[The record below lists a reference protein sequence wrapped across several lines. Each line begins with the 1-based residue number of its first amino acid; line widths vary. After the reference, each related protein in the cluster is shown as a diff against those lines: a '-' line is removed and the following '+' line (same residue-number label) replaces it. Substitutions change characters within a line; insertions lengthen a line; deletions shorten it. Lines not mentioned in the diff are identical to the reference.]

1 MKTQNPEI
9 FTRNITEVVDTIVTE
24 QFQQTP
30 VSPEDMTKTQRIA
43 FISELER
50 KGVFEVKGS
59 VERVAQLLGISVFTV
74 YSYLKEVQKD

>member
-1 MKTQNPEI
+1 
-9 FTRNITEVVDTIVTE
+9 
-24 QFQQTP
+24 
-30 VSPEDMTKTQRIA
+30 MTKTQRIA

-74 YSYLKEVQKD
+74 YSYLKEVQKE